1 VPVRTGSGWAQR
13 RHGQAGRW
21 SRAEQSARPAAHF
34 VQRRRSRRIIGK
46 STLRH
51 DSPAAAAFEC
61 EFAIESPR
69 ALIADDE
76 AHLRDYLEGQLK
88 TVWPELRIIARAA
101 NGLDAL
107 RLIDEQAPDLVFL
120 DIRMPG
126 LTGLDV
132 AARLIAGARPPH
144 IVFVTAYD
152 QYAVEAFDHSAVD
165 YLLKPASLERLEKT
179 VAKLKTALRARA
191 AAAAPAVP
199 PDSMQ
204 ALQALLL
211 QLGGAPSAA
220 AAAAPAGAAAPAATP
235 LQWIR
240 AAHGD
245 ETRLIPIDEVIYFQS
260 NDKYTSVFLADG
272 ESLIRTPISKLRE
285 QLDEQQFWQIHR
297 SVIVAARHVAGTRQD
312 FRGRLM
318 VQLKGRP
325 EQLVVSRNYVDLFRQ
340 M

>member
-1 VPVRTGSGWAQR
+1 MQTQLA
-13 RHGQAGRW
+13 
-21 SRAEQSARPAAHF
+21 SA
-34 VQRRRSRRIIGK
+34 
-46 STLRH
+46 
-51 DSPAAAAFEC
+51 
-61 EFAIESPR
+61 
-69 ALIADDE
+69 
-76 AHLRDYLEGQLK
+76 
-88 TVWPELRIIARAA
+88 WPELRIVAKAA

-107 RLIDEQAPDLVFL
+107 RMIDEQAPDVVFL

-126 LTGLDV
+126 MTGLDV
-132 AARLIAGARPPH
+132 AARLASGERPPR

-152 QYAVEAFDHSAVD
+152 QYAVDAFEHSAVD
-165 YLLKPASLERLEKT
+165 YLLKPASQERLART
-179 VAKLKTALRARA
+179 VAKLKAALLAQPGHGGEAARA
-191 AAAAPAVP
+191 ATPVSGDVSAA
-199 PDSMQ
+199 
-204 ALQALLL
+204 ALQALLQQL
-211 QLGGAPSAA
+211 AGQLGAPGAMP
-220 AAAAPAGAAAPAATP
+220 AAPAPAPAPAPAAS

-245 ETRLIPIDEVIYFQS
+245 ETRLIPIGDVIYFQS

-272 ESLIRTPISKLRE
+272 ESLIRTPLSKLRE

>member
-1 VPVRTGSGWAQR
+1 MR
-13 RHGQAGRW
+13 
-21 SRAEQSARPAAHF
+21 E
-34 VQRRRSRRIIGK
+34 
-46 STLRH
+46 
-51 DSPAAAAFEC
+51 
-61 EFAIESPR
+61 
-69 ALIADDE
+69 
-76 AHLRDYLEGQLK
+76 YLENQLK
-88 TVWPELRIIARAA
+88 TVWPALRVVARAA
-101 NGLDAL
+101 NGIEAL
-107 RLIDEQAPDLVFL
+107 SMIDSEAPDVAFL

-132 AARLIAGARPPH
+132 AARLADSPKPPH

-152 QYAVEAFDHSAVD
+152 QYAVEAFEHSAVD

-179 VAKLKTALRARA
+179 VAKLKTRLAKPAE
-191 AAAAPAVP
+191 AVP
-199 PDSMQ
+199 AA
-204 ALQALLL
+204 ALQALLA
-211 QLGGAPSAA
+211 QLAVPAAPVPAA
-220 AAAAPAGAAAPAATP
+220 AP

-240 AAHGD
+240 ATHGD
-245 ETRLIPIDEVIYFQS
+245 ETRLIPIDDVIYFQS
-260 NDKYTSVFLADG
+260 NDKYTSVFVADG

-325 EQLVVSRNYVDLFRQ
+325 EQLVVSRNYVDLFRG

>member
-1 VPVRTGSGWAQR
+1 M
-13 RHGQAGRW
+13 
-21 SRAEQSARPAAHF
+21 
-34 VQRRRSRRIIGK
+34 
-46 STLRH
+46 RH
-51 DSPAAAAFEC
+51 DGAPDAAFEC
-61 EFAIESPR
+61 ESNIDTIR

-76 AHLRDYLEGQLK
+76 AHLREYLENQLK
-88 TVWPELRIIARAA
+88 TVWPELRVVARAA
-101 NGLDAL
+101 NGIEAL
-107 RLIDEQAPDLVFL
+107 SMIDDEAPDVVFL

-132 AARLIAGARPPH
+132 AARLADSPKPPH

-152 QYAVEAFDHSAVD
+152 QYAVEAFEHSAVD

-179 VAKLKTALRARA
+179 AAKLKTRLTKPAQ
-191 AAAAPAVP
+191 AVP
-199 PDSMQ
+199 AE
-204 ALQALLL
+204 ALQALLA
-211 QLGGAPSAA
+211 QL
-220 AAAAPAGAAAPAATP
+220 AAPAAPAPAAAP

-240 AAHGD
+240 ASHGE

-260 NDKYTSVFLADG
+260 NDKYTSVFVADG

-325 EQLVVSRNYVDLFRQ
+325 EQLVVSRNYVDLFRG